1 VVIADHGMAT
11 ADQGDEARIDM
22 ALDPVLQQGVRLVGG
37 EPRATMLY
45 AQDGVDAESIAERW
59 RARLG
64 DRAWIRTKQQVIDCG
79 LLGPMRPDVP
89 EMLGDVFV
97 YAARENT
104 IVDTR
109 SQTEGATRMPGV
121 HGSQTMMEMDV
132 PCLIDLVD

>member
-1 VVIADHGMAT
+1 M
-11 ADQGDEARIDM
+11 
-22 ALDPVLQQGVRLVGG
+22 
-37 EPRATMLY
+37 
-45 AQDGVDAESIAERW
+45 
-59 RARLG
+59 G
-64 DRAWIRTKQQVIDCG
+64 DRAWIRTKRQVIDCG

-97 YAARENT
+97 YAARGNT